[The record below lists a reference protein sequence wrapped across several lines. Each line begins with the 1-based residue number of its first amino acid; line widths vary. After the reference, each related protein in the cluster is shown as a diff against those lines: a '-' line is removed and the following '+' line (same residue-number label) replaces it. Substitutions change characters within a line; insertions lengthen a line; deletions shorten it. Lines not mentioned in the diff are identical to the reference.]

1 MAKRRA
7 GQDPRGRPRNAARR
21 QRPRNQGVLSGFV
34 DVRLIFSGVFER
46 HPRLHW
52 PSSSSS
58 CPGRPTCS
66 RDTTPTA
73 SATARRFTGSR
84 ACPREGGDGMLPSDF
99 FRRNVVLS
107 LQEDAIGIRL
117 RDVIGVDNMMWG
129 SDYPHSESTF
139 PQSRKSWRRSWG
151 RAGRRTGQACPGPR
165 SGDRRRQ
172 HRPRVQF
179 RRGEADRPCFKSQPL
194 CGSTSSAC
202 PRGSQR
208 PHASSP
214 GATWRRPWPGG
225 GRAGHHP
232 RAARHEIVGKAPKS
246 GDTRDLVRR
255 VARRPAPRRRV
266 DARFQSQHEFTHR
279 SARG

>member
-1 MAKRRA
+1 
-7 GQDPRGRPRNAARR
+7 
-21 QRPRNQGVLSGFV
+21 
-34 DVRLIFSGVFER
+34 
-46 HPRLHW
+46 
-52 PSSSSS
+52 
-58 CPGRPTCS
+58 
-66 RDTTPTA
+66 
-73 SATARRFTGSR
+73 
-84 ACPREGGDGMLPSDF
+84 MLPSDF

-107 LQEDAIGIRL
+107 FQEDAIGIRL
-117 RDVIGVDNMMWG
+117 RDVIGLDNKNMMWG

-139 PQSRKSWRRSWG
+139 PQSRKILAEILAG
-151 RAGRRTGQACPGPR
+151 PAGRRTGAR
-165 SGDRRRQ
+165 DRRRQ

-179 RRGEADRPCFKSQPL
+179 RRGEADRPCLKSQPL

-202 PRGSQR
+202 PRCSQR
-208 PHASSP
+208 PRASSP
-214 GATWRRPWPGG
+214 GSTWRRPWPGG